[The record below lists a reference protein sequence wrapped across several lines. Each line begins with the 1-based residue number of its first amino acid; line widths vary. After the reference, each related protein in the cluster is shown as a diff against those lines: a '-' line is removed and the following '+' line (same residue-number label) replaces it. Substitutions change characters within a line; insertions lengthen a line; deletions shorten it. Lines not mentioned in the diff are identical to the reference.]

1 MAESV
6 QMEAQPRQGRGSH
19 KAERLRRQG
28 LVPAVV
34 YGHKEATVPVAV
46 SNEELHRAIRQGA
59 RVLDLKAGGK
69 TEKVLIRE
77 LQWDHLGHEIL
88 HVDFARISADERIH
102 VTVPIELRGTAP
114 GTTAAAGGG
123 VLDQPLHTLP
133 IECLA
138 VNIPPSI
145 RVNIGELQ
153 VGQSIHVKDLQLPE
167 GVQVLADPEAIVVHV
182 KPPAA
187 EPEPTA
193 AVPAA
198 EIAEPE
204 RIGRQKPAE
213 EEEEGA

>member
-6 QMEAQPRQGRGSH
+6 LMEVQPRQGRGSH
-19 KAERLRRQG
+19 KAAKLRRQG

-46 SNEELHRAIRQGA
+46 SNEELHKAVRHGA
-59 RVLDLKAGGK
+59 RVLDLKSGGK

-88 HVDFARISADERIH
+88 HVDFPRISADERIH

-114 GTTAAAGGG
+114 GTTATAGGG
-123 VLDQPLHTLP
+123 VLDQPLHTVP

-138 VNIPPSI
+138 VNIPESI

-153 VGQSIHVKDLQLPE
+153 IGQAIHVKDLHLPE
-167 GVQVLADPEAIVVHV
+167 GVKVLADPDAIVVQV
-182 KPPAA
+182 KAPAA

-193 AVPAA
+193 APAA
-198 EIAEPE
+198 EMAEPE

-213 EEEEGA
+213 EEEGA

>member
-6 QMEAQPRQGRGSH
+6 EMEAQPRQGRGTH
-19 KAERLRRQG
+19 KAAKLRRKG

-34 YGHKEATVPVAV
+34 YGHKEATVPVSV
-46 SNEELHRAIRQGA
+46 SNEELTKAVRHGA
-59 RVLDLKAGGK
+59 RVLDLRSGGK

-102 VTVPIELRGTAP
+102 VTVPVELRGTAP
-114 GTTAAAGGG
+114 GATATGGG
-123 VLDQPLHTLP
+123 GILDQPLHTLS

-138 VNIPPSI
+138 VNIPESI

-153 VGQSIHVKDLQLPE
+153 IGQSIHVKELHLPE
-167 GVQVLADPEAIVVHV
+167 GVKVLSDPEAIVVHV
-182 KPPAA
+182 KAPAA
-187 EPEPTA
+187 EPEPTVA
-193 AVPAA
+193 PAA
-198 EIAEPE
+198 ELAEPE

-213 EEEEGA
+213 EEEGE